1 MITNGLAGRTLP
13 SIASR
18 WRTESPFVEAISKI
32 AAMASGVLVRSGEKV
47 FLQISKFLFLTFI
60 LSAAS
65 AVSAVP
71 TATNGNAISKAG
83 LSGDDSR
90 AVSVHHFGQLA
101 ESSDSSFAAAAA
113 EFLEAPEVST
123 DRSESASV
131 RVRTLPAI
139 PGAVLMVLT
148 GFVCVSLVRDR
159 RVWLAALAGL
169 IWAGQ
174 AGIQTIDRF
183 AYRATHKS
191 HHWRWFDARL
201 AYTDEFGHPCRL
213 RSDIEGTQYI
223 GLLHH
228 LAGIPDSTF
237 LLPAS
242 VPSSRMALASL
253 PARRSSFSLPAN
265 RLTSIQTATA
275 FTASPPAIIYLS
287 SYPVLLLK
295 CLAAEAR
302 QFICFSPAFIFENL
316 PRGPPLPG

>member
-1 MITNGLAGRTLP
+1 
-13 SIASR
+13 
-18 WRTESPFVEAISKI
+18 
-32 AAMASGVLVRSGEKV
+32 MASGVPVRSGEKV
-47 FLQISKFLFLTFI
+47 FLRISKLLFLTFI
-60 LSAAS
+60 LSVAS
-65 AVSAVP
+65 AVSAAP

-83 LSGDDSR
+83 PGGDDSR
-90 AVSVHHFGQLA
+90 AVSVHDFGQLA
-101 ESSDSSFAAAAA
+101 ESSGSSFAAAAA

-174 AGIQTIDRF
+174 AGIQTIPRF

-201 AYTDEFGHPCRL
+201 AYTDEFEHTCRL

-223 GLLHH
+223 GLLHY

-253 PARRSSFSLPAN
+253 RARRSNFSLPAK
-265 RLTSIQTATA
+265 RLSSIQTANTL
-275 FTASPPAIIYLS
+275 TASQPAIICLS
-287 SYPVLLLK
+287 SYPVSLLN

-316 PRGPPLPG
+316 ARGPPLLT